1 MNDAWRYSM
10 QSRHLR
16 QQKENQKNVRNI
28 GTDML
33 MRQPTN
39 QSGLYD
45 KYNGTKSK
53 VISTSE
59 FNRARQ
65 VLNSSD
71 EVRHATKNLN
81 TNLYKSRNRHIDNK
95 NKRQF

>member
-1 MNDAWRYSM
+1 MNDAFHYSM
-10 QSRHLR
+10 KSRHLK
-16 QQKENQKNVRNI
+16 QQKENQKSVRNI

-33 MRQPTN
+33 MRQSTQPT
-39 QSGLYD
+39 GLYGA
-45 KYNGTKSK
+45 NKSVVSK
-53 VISTSE
+53 SE
-59 FNRARQ
+59 YDTNRQ

-81 TNLYKSRNRHIDNK
+81 TNLYKSRNRQMDNK

>member
-1 MNDAWRYSM
+1 MSKEMHYAMTSRY
-10 QSRHLR
+10 LR
-16 QQKENQKNVRNI
+16 QQKENQKSVRNI
-28 GTDML
+28 GTEML
-33 MRQPTN
+33 MRQSTQPT
-39 QSGLYD
+39 GLYGA
-45 KYNGTKSK
+45 NKS
-53 VISTSE
+53 VIRKSE
-59 FNRARQ
+59 YDTARQ

>member
-16 QQKENQKNVRNI
+16 QEKEKKSVRNI
-28 GTDML
+28 GTDNI
-33 MRQPTN
+33 MRRSTDQT
-39 QSGLYD
+39 GLYGAD
-45 KYNGTKSK
+45 KSVIKKSEYD
-53 VISTSE
+53 T
-59 FNRARQ
+59 ARQ

-81 TNLYKSRNRHIDNK
+81 TNLYKSRNRQMDNK

>member
-1 MNDAWRYSM
+1 MNDAFHYSM
-10 QSRHLR
+10 KARHLK
-16 QQKENQKNVRNI
+16 QQKENQKSTRNI
-28 GTDML
+28 GTDMV

-39 QSGLYD
+39 QFGLYD
-45 KYNGTKSK
+45 KYIGTKSK
-53 VISTSE
+53 VIRTSE
-59 FNRARQ
+59 YDTNRQ

>member
-1 MNDAWRYSM
+1 MSKEMHYAMTSRY
-10 QSRHLR
+10 LR
-16 QQKENQKNVRNI
+16 QQKENQKSVRNI
-28 GTDML
+28 GTEML
-33 MRQPTN
+33 MRQSTQPT
-39 QSGLYD
+39 GLYGA
-45 KYNGTKSK
+45 NKSVVSK
-53 VISTSE
+53 SE
-59 FNRARQ
+59 YDTNRQ